1 MGKNKKVIGMMK
13 NELGGKIRKF
23 VGLRPKTSSYLKDS
37 NDECKK
43 AKCTKKCI
51 LKRKLKFKDCKN
63 CLKTSQIVNIVNYV
77 EKKRIN
83 VDGLKEDKKFHEK
96 EVIIKCQ
103 QRFESRRYNVFTEE
117 INKITLSSKD
127 DKKYNQSILLRHT
140 WNEQRPNTD
149 ERKI

>member
-1 MGKNKKVIGMMK
+1 MG
-13 NELGGKIRKF
+13 LH
-23 VGLRPKTSSYLKDS
+23 PKTSSYLKDS

-96 EVIIKCQ
+96 EVIIKSQ
-103 QRFESRRYNVFTEE
+103 QRFKSRRYVFTGE
-117 INKITLSSKD
+117 INKITLSSNH
-127 DKKYNQSILLRHT
+127 DKKYNHSILLRHT
-140 WNEQRPNTD
+140 HME
-149 ERKI
+149 

>member
-1 MGKNKKVIGMMK
+1 MG
-13 NELGGKIRKF
+13 LH
-23 VGLRPKTSSYLKDS
+23 PKTSSYLKDS

-127 DKKYNQSILLRHT
+127 DKKYSQSILLRHT

>member
-1 MGKNKKVIGMMK
+1 MFKN
-13 NELGGKIRKF
+13 L
-23 VGLRPKTSSYLKDS
+23 T
-37 NDECKK
+37 
-43 AKCTKKCI
+43 
-51 LKRKLKFKDCKN
+51 
-63 CLKTSQIVNIVNYV
+63 IVNIVNYV

-103 QRFESRRYNVFTEE
+103 QRFKSRRYNVFTEE
-117 INKITLSSKD
+117 INKITSSSKD

-140 WNEQRPNTD
+140 WNEQRPNMD